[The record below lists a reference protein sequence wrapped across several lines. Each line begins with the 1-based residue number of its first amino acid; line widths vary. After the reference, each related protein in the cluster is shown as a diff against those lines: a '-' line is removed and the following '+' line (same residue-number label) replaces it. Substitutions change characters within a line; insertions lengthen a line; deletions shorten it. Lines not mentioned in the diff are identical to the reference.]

1 LTDLLLS
8 PGFVGFL
15 TNSCFSF
22 ADTIQ
27 GGSGIG
33 KEIGYTFAE
42 SGAKGVLFADI
53 NATAAAEAAEESKA
67 LSQLAGFKAISV
79 ELDVTNAASVQK
91 AVDLAVEEFGAIDY
105 CINSAGVHSGL
116 LQHVESSTNQ

>member
-53 NATAAAEAAEESKA
+53 NATEAAEESKA